1 MGKAKF
7 NKRKCIKCA
16 YHGHCGGGYSLRIG
30 DSNRT
35 IVCDYS
41 GVTGS
46 TCLKTIDGK
55 TVDLRGDD
63 GEHCKLYKF
72 GTRKTASLPGEL

>member
-1 MGKAKF
+1 MSATKSFIEDKIAEYAAKYGIGYDELMSSF
-7 NKRKCIKCA
+7 NA
-16 YHGHCGGGYSLRIG
+16 
-30 DSNRT
+30 
-35 IVCDYS
+35 
-41 GVTGS
+41 GS
-46 TCLKTIDGK
+46 TCLKTINGK